1 MPVSYL
7 LWARSVHGRG
17 VGGWVAYSFPI
28 GRQDQ
33 GAGFANLVCA
43 AGEAGVGTAEL
54 TRPAYFFRT
63 KAFLG
68 MRHTGQVQSAGSSSK
83 PKLGSLY
90 T

>member
-1 MPVSYL
+1 MPVGYL
-7 LWARSVHGRG
+7 LKEMLEHGRG
-17 VGGWVAYSFPI
+17 
-28 GRQDQ
+28 Q
-33 GAGFANLVCA
+33 GVGFANLTCA

-54 TRPAYFFRT
+54 TRPVYFFRT